1 MHYEQELSL
10 LMKTGIHKELLL
22 QITRVDINSVFCLDE
37 RVMASARRN
46 SYFGRVI
53 GSFAAAVFGIGL
65 FVGSFVLLGWNEKD
79 ATRQKAAI
87 AELEDVAIADV
98 SAQTINPDY
107 DGKLIHTAYEAI
119 SQDVLEFKEFGI
131 KENAIRVFWEAEI
144 YQWVESSK
152 TENDRRVYSY
162 SKKWVDRVQDS
173 SSFNSG
179 GQEGGRHSNYGS
191 NKKFSGGN
199 IFASNVMFGAFKLP
213 PSLIKKIK
221 GEQKYNIDS
230 GLVSDLYP
238 GGSVSDGV
246 FYSNNPT
253 SPQIGDERVK
263 VFIVPPKKEVTIM
276 ARQSGQSF
284 LPYQTE
290 NNISK
295 ELLYMG
301 KKSKEEVIDA
311 QRFEAALK
319 RWGFRGGGFLAMW
332 LGLVMILKPLRAIV
346 SFIPFA
352 GRMLEGAVAFVTFF
366 LAMALSL
373 FTIGVSWIFVRPGF
387 AGFILL
393 AAIISIVLVYR
404 AKGNSQLTS

>member
-213 PSLIKKIK
+213 PSLIKKI
-221 GEQKYNIDS
+221 
-230 GLVSDLYP
+230 
-238 GGSVSDGV
+238 
-246 FYSNNPT
+246 FH
-253 SPQIGDERVK
+253 
-263 VFIVPPKKEVTIM
+263 IV
-276 ARQSGQSF
+276 RYGH
-284 LPYQTE
+284 
-290 NNISK
+290 
-295 ELLYMG
+295 
-301 KKSKEEVIDA
+301 
-311 QRFEAALK
+311 
-319 RWGFRGGGFLAMW
+319 
-332 LGLVMILKPLRAIV
+332 
-346 SFIPFA
+346 
-352 GRMLEGAVAFVTFF
+352 
-366 LAMALSL
+366 
-373 FTIGVSWIFVRPGF
+373 
-387 AGFILL
+387 
-393 AAIISIVLVYR
+393 YR
-404 AKGNSQLTS
+404 